1 MNRSLTSP
9 GTEISRSPTHGKSV
23 LYGESTGALVTR
35 VRRPFFKRA
44 RSRTRPR
51 CVPGCTASGQVSF
64 GLEARTLLS
73 TLEVTALVF
82 SPNELGAP
90 VSAVGILGNI
100 PSEAFGLTSGLLRSA
115 GQSDSEFTP
124 ANVAMADLNGD
135 GTPDLIVADGSTDSI
150 LIYLGLGG
158 GQFGQPV
165 RLTDALPPG
174 SDPVAVS
181 VADLNGDGRPDL
193 MVAEKGFDVVSLFMN
208 TTGISGGIGATAP
221 ASPITFQQVA
231 TISAGPGP
239 VSVVCGNYEG
249 TGRYLAVGDSG
260 TDSLMIFTMA
270 ADGTVDR
277 SAPQVIPLGYSP
289 DMLVPLPGT
298 AQATMAVVDSRDSTI
313 SIVTGI
319 GDSSPRVQTIGS
331 GGLGPVA
338 AASFTSGSSTG
349 LIVENGG
356 DGSIAVFMEGPRG
369 LTMTSRFT
377 SPSLITTASPSLSNV
392 HDLGSF
398 VFANAGTSTSTL
410 VGFISTGPTISSVP
424 KAEVTL
430 GSQQLQQLQP
440 LHPADLTLVSTLL
453 PVSVEAVPT
462 SVVSTNLVQTSS
474 PPVSIAAP
482 ALNPPG
488 LGNGPEKDLAFGA
501 EENGGEAIAQ
511 ADVPAANAAAPWER
525 YISGVDEAMEQ
536 LHQETLERTSRSPS
550 AVEARAGS
558 AVPAEAQ
565 VAARV
570 DSTAID
576 GKLAM
581 AAKEH
586 VRQSALFESAA
597 LGSIGVIFG
606 PPASETNIAAKR
618 EPATSIPADARSL
631 DRSDGLSTSGN
642 DGGPSRSI
650 AVSALLAVAVISPR
664 AIGKWLQ
671 AKSIRR
677 REDQPPGRPRQR

>member
-9 GTEISRSPTHGKSV
+9 GTEISRDQTRGKSV
-23 LYGESTGALVTR
+23 LYAENKGAPVPK

-44 RSRTRPR
+44 KRRTRPR

-73 TLEVTALVF
+73 TLEVTALAF
-82 SPNELGAP
+82 SPDELRAP

-100 PSEAFGLTSGLLRSA
+100 PSEAFGLTSGLLHSA
-115 GQSDSEFTP
+115 GQSDSGFTP
-124 ANVAMADLNGD
+124 ANVAMADLTGD
-135 GTPDLIVADGSTDSI
+135 GTPDLIVADGSTDSV

-181 VADLNGDGRPDL
+181 VADLNGDGRLDL
-193 MVAEKGFDVVSLFMN
+193 MVAEKGSDLVSLFMN
-208 TTGISGGIGATAP
+208 TTRISGDIGATAP

-239 VSVVCGNYEG
+239 VSVVCGDYEG

-260 TDSLMIFTMA
+260 NDSLMIFTMA

-289 DMLVPLPGT
+289 DLLVPLPGT
-298 AQATMAVVDSRDSTI
+298 AQPTMAVVDSRDSTI

-319 GDSSPRVQTIGS
+319 GDSNPRVQTIGS
-331 GGLGPVA
+331 GGLDPVA
-338 AASFTSGSSTG
+338 AASFTSGTSSG

-369 LTMTSRFT
+369 LTMTSRFS

-398 VFANAGTSTSTL
+398 VFASAGTSTSTL
-410 VGFISTGPTISSVP
+410 VGFVSTGPTISSVP
-424 KAEVTL
+424 KAEVNL
-430 GSQQLQQLQP
+430 SSQQLQP

-453 PVSVEAVPT
+453 PVSIETAPT
-462 SVVSTNLVQTSS
+462 SVVSTNLVQASS
-474 PPVSIAAP
+474 PPVSVAAP
-482 ALNPPG
+482 VGNQPG

-511 ADVPAANAAAPWER
+511 ADAPAANAVAPWER

-558 AVPAEAQ
+558 SVPVEAQ

-576 GKLAM
+576 SKLAL

-606 PPASETNIAAKR
+606 PPASETNIAAKH
-618 EPATSIPADARSL
+618 EPATPIPGDARGL

-642 DGGPSRSI
+642 DGGQSRSI

-671 AKSIRR
+671 SKSIRR
-677 REDQPPGRPRQR
+677 REDQPPARPR